1 MRKEISRRQFL
12 KGSAAG
18 LAGAAAA
25 TAAAQMPVLAEE
37 EMEAPAKTWRD
48 APDPVSD
55 DQITASYEADVIVIG
70 GGHSGTNAARAAA
83 EAGATVILLEAME
96 EEFYSTFG
104 NDFGHIN
111 SEYLAKQGVPKV
123 DEIEFFNN
131 WMLNTGNRAN
141 ADLIM
146 KFTKKCGAAFDWW
159 IEPFSQEQ
167 IDSMNVD
174 FWPETGNAMAV
185 MNTGFKYWPGAAQLY
200 GEGNG
205 EPFNMTAAYKI
216 FHAYIQAMD
225 NAEIHYGTTAE
236 QLIKEDGAV
245 VGVIAQN
252 ADGEYVKYT
261 ANKGVLLAA
270 GDFSG
275 NQEML
280 YDLLKDQL
288 DALEEGEA
296 LAGAGRNGSGI
307 QMGIW
312 AGGRLEPGPLP
323 VLGDVDTSVPN
334 NFAALW
340 LDQYGKRYCNE
351 CFGDYVSTGYANV
364 RHKHGTRYIVFDS
377 TITEAVKYNVPAH
390 AAFDPTDPSKME
402 DLEATLELAREAG
415 AEGYTTPRGK
425 QYFAADDVETLAEYL
440 GLEDDVKEN
449 FLASIARYNENCAAG
464 RDEDYG
470 KDARLLFPVENGP
483 IYCIVADTGRL
494 GFMLVT
500 NGGLCTDGNQQV
512 LDMAREP
519 IPGLFA
525 TGNCCGLRF
534 GPAYFTPIA
543 GVSLAMAVTMGRE
556 AGSYIASLA

>member
-111 SEYLAKQGVPKV
+111 SEHLAKQGVPKV

-200 GEGNG
+200 GEVNG
-205 EPFNMTAAYKI
+205 EPFNMTAA
-216 FHAYIQAMD
+216 
-225 NAEIHYGTTAE
+225 
-236 QLIKEDGAV
+236 
-245 VGVIAQN
+245 
-252 ADGEYVKYT
+252 
-261 ANKGVLLAA
+261 
-270 GDFSG
+270 
-275 NQEML
+275 
-280 YDLLKDQL
+280 
-288 DALEEGEA
+288 
-296 LAGAGRNGSGI
+296 
-307 QMGIW
+307 
-312 AGGRLEPGPLP
+312 
-323 VLGDVDTSVPN
+323 
-334 NFAALW
+334 
-340 LDQYGKRYCNE
+340 
-351 CFGDYVSTGYANV
+351 
-364 RHKHGTRYIVFDS
+364 
-377 TITEAVKYNVPAH
+377 
-390 AAFDPTDPSKME
+390 
-402 DLEATLELAREAG
+402 
-415 AEGYTTPRGK
+415 
-425 QYFAADDVETLAEYL
+425 
-440 GLEDDVKEN
+440 
-449 FLASIARYNENCAAG
+449 
-464 RDEDYG
+464 
-470 KDARLLFPVENGP
+470 
-483 IYCIVADTGRL
+483 
-494 GFMLVT
+494 
-500 NGGLCTDGNQQV
+500 
-512 LDMAREP
+512 
-519 IPGLFA
+519 
-525 TGNCCGLRF
+525 
-534 GPAYFTPIA
+534 
-543 GVSLAMAVTMGRE
+543 
-556 AGSYIASLA
+556 